1 MISAL
6 VIGETCI
13 DKFIYCEALR
23 FSPEAPV
30 PVLTQLEVVE
40 NTGMS
45 GNVVRNLQSICDLNV
60 THIHQ
65 KQSITKTRFVERKS
79 NHMFIRFDEGEKDI
93 DKFIDDIDFS
103 LYDFVIVSDYNKGFL
118 SDNDLIKI
126 SKSSNLSILDSKRK
140 LTTDIIQNF
149 TFIKLNEKELD
160 NNIEFQKHKNIITTL
175 GSKGSMFCGK
185 IYSSPNPQ
193 ETIDVSGA
201 GDTFTASFILK
212 YFQTKDVET
221 SIIFANEMSS
231 IVVSKRGVSTPNQ

>member
-1 MISAL
+1 MISVL
-6 VIGETCI
+6 VIGETCV

-40 NTGMS
+40 NPGMS
-45 GNVVRNLQSICDLNV
+45 GNVVRNLQSISEV
-60 THIHQ
+60 EIKHIHQ
-65 KQSITKTRFVERKS
+65 KQSITKTRFVEKKS
-79 NHMFIRFDEGEKDI
+79 NHMFIRFDEGENNI
-93 DKFIDDIDFS
+93 DKFSNNVDFTM
-103 LYDFVIVSDYNKGFL
+103 YDFVIVSDYDKGFL

-126 SKSSNLSILDSKRK
+126 SKSSKLSILDSKRK

-175 GSKGSMFCGK
+175 GSKGSMFDGK

-201 GDTFTASFILK
+201 GDTFTSSFILK
-212 YFQTKDVET
+212 YFQTKDVEQ

-231 IVVSKRGVSTPNQ
+231 IVVSKRGVSTP